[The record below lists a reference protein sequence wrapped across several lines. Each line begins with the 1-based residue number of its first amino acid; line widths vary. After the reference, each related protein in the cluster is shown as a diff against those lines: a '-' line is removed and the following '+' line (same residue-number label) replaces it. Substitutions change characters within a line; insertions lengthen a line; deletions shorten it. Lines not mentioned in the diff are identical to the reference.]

1 MFSFTEPSQING
13 MKITEKIIPAHIA
26 PFPFV
31 DCAVLISNF
40 RRVYF
45 LKTGIIW

>member
-1 MFSFTEPSQING
+1 MFSFTVPSQING
-13 MKITEKIIPAHIA
+13 MKITEKIIPAVHIA

-31 DCAVLISNF
+31 DCAVLISYF

-45 LKTGIIW
+45 